1 MGAVAME
8 SKFLGDSPIDNYP
21 DYETTNYIYCDKC
34 GSFQVEGY
42 ISSKA
47 LARIGV
53 GGLLLVL
60 SVIIALL
67 IMAIPFWGP
76 VLPGLLS
83 CPVWVFAGLVFGY
96 LRTCFAQE
104 DHKCRKCGYT
114 DINRYSNTLAYPPH
128 DASALDVPASAAH
141 KHRAR

>member
-47 LARIGV
+47 VVRIGI
-53 GGLLLVL
+53 GILLLVL

-67 IMAIPFWGP
+67 IMAIPFLGS

-83 CPVWVFAGLVFGY
+83 CPVWIFAGIIFFYILACS
-96 LRTCFAQE
+96 TQE
-104 DHKCRKCGYT
+104 DHECRKCGNT
-114 DINRYSNTLAYPPH
+114 AINKYSNTLAYPPH
-128 DASALDVPASAAH
+128 DASVLDVPVSAAH
-141 KHRAR
+141 KHRA